1 MIPDNSL
8 YFPAVDFMRA
18 SVGRAGVK
26 QGSSH
31 LPVVVD
37 CRYILGADFTA
48 AKVSQ
53 ESALLCYRWLMKKEM
68 FLSYVKKNL

>member
-53 ESALLCYRWLMKKEM
+53 LSCVTNCSVMKKEIC
-68 FLSYVKKNL
+68 LT

>member
-1 MIPDNSL
+1 MPINVLLILQSRSGGEYLLVTPDNSL

-18 SVGRAGVK
+18 QVDRAGVRK
-26 QGSSH
+26 GRGQ

-48 AKVSQ
+48 AKVP
-53 ESALLCYRWLMKKEM
+53 
-68 FLSYVKKNL
+68 